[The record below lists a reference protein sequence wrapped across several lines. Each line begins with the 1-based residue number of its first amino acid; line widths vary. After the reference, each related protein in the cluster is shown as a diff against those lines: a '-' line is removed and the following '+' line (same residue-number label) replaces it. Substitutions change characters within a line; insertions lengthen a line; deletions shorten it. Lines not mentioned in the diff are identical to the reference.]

1 MKYRGVVRA
10 RIFVGGFL
18 LIAALLSWGIG
29 VAGGSD
35 AVTAPEG
42 GDQVRL
48 AAAIYQRNI
57 AYATIALSIL
67 AGILLYPA
75 RRPRMPKWDWAIG
88 LLILILIGSSLY
100 QLFWLR
106 SAVA

>member
-1 MKYRGVVRA
+1 MKYRGIVRA

-18 LIAALLSWGIG
+18 LVAALLSWAIG

-35 AVTAPEG
+35 AVTAPN
-42 GDQVRL
+42 DSDHVRL

-67 AGILLYPA
+67 AGILLFPA

-88 LLILILIGSSLY
+88 ILIVLLIGSSLY
-100 QLFWLR
+100 QLMWLR
-106 SAVA
+106 NVAG